1 MIELKIKITGKTLL
15 NNKVDDFMKVIR
27 QIQETEENLDTKIE
41 IKNKKEK
48 VNKKPIKQEE
58 IEEDEDIEEEPTIED
73 DDIEDNVVDE
83 DYEVTDEEDEDDN
96 DEEEDVDDNDEEE
109 DVDDLRKEAKSF
121 FIKLTKK
128 DKSKAEKFLK
138 KYDVDSLSG
147 LDKVFKDDT
156 EKWEKAIK
164 LLKKHVG

>member
-1 MIELKIKITGKTLL
+1 MIELTIKITGKTLL

-73 DDIEDNVVDE
+73 DDIEDDVVDE
-83 DYEVTDEEDEDDN
+83 DYEVTDEEDE
-96 DEEEDVDDNDEEE
+96 DDNDEEE

>member
-1 MIELKIKITGKTLL
+1 MIELTIKITGKTLL

-58 IEEDEDIEEEPTIED
+58 IEEDEDIEEEPTIEEE
-73 DDIEDNVVDE
+73 DIEDDIVDE
-83 DYEVTDEEDEDDN
+83 EEDEDDIVDEEEDEDDN
-96 DEEEDVDDNDEEE
+96 DEEEDI
-109 DVDDLRKEAKSF
+109 DDLRKEAKLF

>member
-1 MIELKIKITGKTLL
+1 MIELTIKITGKTLL

-27 QIQETEENLDTKIE
+27 QIQETEENLDTKIG

-58 IEEDEDIEEEPTIED
+58 IEEDEDIEEEPTIEEE
-73 DDIEDNVVDE
+73 DIEDDIVDE
-83 DYEVTDEEDEDDN
+83 EEDEDDN
-96 DEEEDVDDNDEEE
+96 DEEEDI
-109 DVDDLRKEAKSF
+109 DDLRKEAKLF

-164 LLKKHVG
+164 LLKKHAG

>member
-1 MIELKIKITGKTLL
+1 MIELTIKITGKTLL

-48 VNKKPIKQEE
+48 VNKKTIKQEE
-58 IEEDEDIEEEPTIED
+58 IEEEPTIED
-73 DDIEDNVVDE
+73 DDIEDDVVDE
-83 DYEVTDEEDEDDN
+83 DYEVTDEEDE
-96 DEEEDVDDNDEEE
+96 DDNDEEE

>member
-1 MIELKIKITGKTLL
+1 MIELTIKITGKTLL

-96 DEEEDVDDNDEEE
+96 DEEEDVDD
-109 DVDDLRKEAKSF
+109 LRKEAKSF

>member
-1 MIELKIKITGKTLL
+1 MIELTIKITGKTLL

-27 QIQETEENLDTKIE
+27 QIQETEENLDTKIQ

-73 DDIEDNVVDE
+73 DDIEDDDIEDDVVDE
-83 DYEVTDEEDEDDN
+83 EEDEDDN
-96 DEEEDVDDNDEEE
+96 DEEDI
-109 DVDDLRKEAKSF
+109 DDLRKEAKSF

-164 LLKKHVG
+164 LLKKYVG

>member
-1 MIELKIKITGKTLL
+1 MIELTIKITGKTLL

-58 IEEDEDIEEEPTIED
+58 IEEDEDIEEEPTIEEE
-73 DDIEDNVVDE
+73 DIEDDIVDE
-83 DYEVTDEEDEDDN
+83 EEDEDDN
-96 DEEEDVDDNDEEE
+96 DEEEDI
-109 DVDDLRKEAKSF
+109 DDLRKEAKLF

>member
-1 MIELKIKITGKTLL
+1 MIELTIKITGKTLL

-96 DEEEDVDDNDEEE
+96 DEEEDVDD
-109 DVDDLRKEAKSF
+109 LRKEAKSF

-156 EKWEKAIK
+156 EKWE
-164 LLKKHVG
+164 

>member
-1 MIELKIKITGKTLL
+1 MIELTIKIKGKTLL

-58 IEEDEDIEEEPTIED
+58 IEEDEDIEEEPTIEEE
-73 DDIEDNVVDE
+73 DIEDDIVDE
-83 DYEVTDEEDEDDN
+83 EEDEDDIVDEEEDEDDN
-96 DEEEDVDDNDEEE
+96 DEEEDI
-109 DVDDLRKEAKSF
+109 DDLRKEAKLF